1 VGEPTLRTERLLL
14 RRWRADDLEPLTRLC
29 ADPLVM
35 EHFPAPLSAEESV
48 DLLQRLELSFQ
59 RHGFGFWAVE
69 VLGEGHLIGFVGL
82 SPVEGS
88 LSFAPA
94 VEIGWRL
101 AREYWGLGLA
111 FEAARVALR
120 FGFEELAQREI
131 VAYTAARNARSRRLM
146 ERLGMTHDATEDFN
160 HPQIDVGDPLA
171 PHVLYRI
178 TAPVHGGGDVP

>member
-1 VGEPTLRTERLLL
+1 VDAPILRTERLLL
-14 RRWRADDLEPLTRLC
+14 RRWCAKDLDPLTQLC

-35 EHFPAPLSAEESV
+35 EHFPAPLSAEQAD

-69 VLGEGHLIGFVGL
+69 VTGEGPLIGFVGL
-82 SPVEGS
+82 NPVDSS

-101 AREYWGLGLA
+101 GREYWGLGLA
-111 FEAARVALR
+111 FEAAQVALR
-120 FGFEELAQREI
+120 YGFEELAQHEI
-131 VAYTAARNARSRRLM
+131 VAYTAARNTRSRRLM
-146 ERLGMTHDATEDFN
+146 ERLGMTHDATEEFN

-178 TAPVHGGGDVP
+178 TAPALGAGDEL